1 MPLCDRQRESVRSRP
16 GSCGGGPNTGSRHH
30 ATTTM
35 IIVHGT
41 RTDLAAAMG
50 LGRTRGSSGL
60 SSGGVGQPGGQ
71 QINKRKQQAGA
82 DGQR

>member
-1 MPLCDRQRESVRSRP
+1 
-16 GSCGGGPNTGSRHH
+16 
-30 ATTTM
+30 M